1 MRSSKCKW
9 SVEREREEREER
21 PLPLSPSLEEN
32 RDGQGQRPEGQRWA
46 RPETRG
52 PENQRTRE
60 PENQILVHRW
70 PRGRHH
76 AITPI
81 RPHHRRG
88 GDRRSEIKRPEN
100 QRTREPDPPT
110 PSDPLNPPSSDT
122 VLVHRGSPS
131 KRHQNHQ
138 NHQNGAS
145 KPSKHHENVIR
156 TVRTIRR
163 PSEDHQKTIRRTTYR
178 RRAGCCRGPTPS
190 APPIAWRGAPRH

>member
-32 RDGQGQRPEGQRWA
+32 RDGQGQRPEGQR
-46 RPETRG
+46 TRE
-52 PENQRTRE
+52 PENQRTREPDPRPSMATRASSRHHAHQTTPQKEAEIGDQRSKDQRTRE
-60 PENQILVHRW
+60 PENQIL
-70 PRGRHH
+70 
-76 AITPI
+76 
-81 RPHHRRG
+81 RP
-88 GDRRSEIKRPEN
+88 
-100 QRTREPDPPT
+100 PP
-110 PSDPLNPPSSDT
+110 DPLNPPSSDT

-156 TVRTIRR
+156 TVRTIIR
-163 PSEDHQKTIRRTTYR
+163 PSEDHQKTIRRPSEGPRTGAAQGAVEARRLQR
-178 RRAGCCRGPTPS
+178 RR
-190 APPIAWRGAPRH
+190 

>member
-1 MRSSKCKW
+1 MGKARDQ
-9 SVEREREEREER
+9 RA
-21 PLPLSPSLEEN
+21 
-32 RDGQGQRPEGQRWA
+32 RDGQGQR
-46 RPETRG
+46 TRG

-60 PENQILVHRW
+60 PENQRTRSSSIDGHEGV
-70 PRGRHH
+70 
-76 AITPI
+76 ITPS
-81 RPHHRRG
+81 RPSDHTTEGG

-156 TVRTIRR
+156 TVRTIIR
-163 PSEDHQKTIRRTTYR
+163 PSEDHQKTIRRPSEGPRTGAAQGAVEARRLQR
-178 RRAGCCRGPTPS
+178 RR
-190 APPIAWRGAPRH
+190 

>member
-1 MRSSKCKW
+1 MECR
-9 SVEREREEREER
+9 ERERGKRRET
-21 PLPLSPSLEEN
+21 SPSLSLPRGE
-32 RDGQGQRPEGQRWA
+32 QRWA

-52 PENQRTRE
+52 PEMGKAREPEGQRTRE
-60 PENQILVHRW
+60 PENQRTREPD
-70 PRGRHH
+70 PRPSMATRASSRHH
-76 AITPI
+76 AHQTTPQKG
-81 RPHHRRG
+81 G

-156 TVRTIRR
+156 TVRTIIR
-163 PSEDHQKTIRRTTYR
+163 PSEDHQKTIRRPSEGPRTGAAQGAVEARRLQR
-178 RRAGCCRGPTPS
+178 RR
-190 APPIAWRGAPRH
+190 